1 MESIGASERVTA
13 LQPIG
18 PHLVDRVVRMQDES
32 TSKCSLC
39 VPNESDLSMKHLRTM
54 RARLQQMRYYF
65 PRIVSATHRVLT
77 RCLFPLWVF
86 TETCSNSCKILRW
99 TNCLF
104 NGTLGKSRN
113 SLARSFLRRKRY
125 SLTHII

>member
-18 PHLVDRVVRMQDES
+18 LHLVDRVVRMQDES

-39 VPNESDLSMKHLRTM
+39 LPNESDLSMKHLRTI

-65 PRIVSATHRVLT
+65 PRIVSATHRALA

-86 TETCSNSCKILRW
+86 TETYGSSCVKSY
-99 TNCLF
+99 TNCRCSMEHR
-104 NGTLGKSRN
+104 GKVENLLAQKKRRN
-113 SLARSFLRRKRY
+113 S
-125 SLTHII
+125 THVK